1 MPPVLQI
8 LMVVTV
14 LLIVIYV
21 FFILRPYAARV
32 HSEGERLAGI
42 MSFVPHE
49 MDVRSHVRGV
59 LRHSHHT
66 VKLSGGPSIHSH
78 GRSSGAGGGSTR
90 GSHIKAA

>member
-1 MPPVLQI
+1 MLPALQI
-8 LMVVTV
+8 LLIVTV
-14 LLIVIYV
+14 CLVFFYV

-78 GRSSGAGGGSTR
+78 GRSSGAGGGSTH
-90 GSHIKAA
+90 GNKVVD